1 MSDANQ
7 IRINE
12 LARELE
18 IKAKVLI
25 DYLPEI
31 GVTEKEDAFELDRS
45 RAAEIVREAF
55 CKDLRQGTAPRK
67 REARRKGGRQPPQGT
82 ARPPAPPPAAP
93 AAAPR

>member
-1 MSDANQ
+1 MSDPNQ

-31 GVTEKEDAFELDRS
+31 GVTEKKTHSSSLDLDH
-45 RAAEIVREAF
+45 A
-55 CKDLRQGTAPRK
+55 
-67 REARRKGGRQPPQGT
+67 
-82 ARPPAPPPAAP
+82 
-93 AAAPR
+93 